1 MLVHRLT
8 SNKQMQEK
16 AFHKERTKRDGEKER
31 GQKGKEETV
40 RKTIERER
48 GRNRRRERERG
59 RGRKTER
66 ERQG

>member
-31 GQKGKEETV
+31 GQKGKEEEREGV
-40 RKTIERER
+40 KGKGKERER
-48 GRNRRRERERG
+48 EGVLE
-59 RGRKTER
+59 
-66 ERQG
+66 